1 MIFCSFVLCFTL
13 LYLRIAWL
21 TATPFYAE
29 TAQSQSSYTLA
40 LTQGRGTIYDCR
52 GNRLVN
58 AQSGFLAA
66 VMPSEENFAAV
77 ASHAVKLSRQELEQ
91 LWEQGKPCVIQVD
104 ESFDSP
110 NTWIYQI
117 PIRYGEHQLAQ
128 HVVGYT
134 DSSGQGA
141 AGVERGYQSLL
152 ASQEDGLSLTF
163 TVDAFGRG
171 VSLEEAKGKTDN
183 PTGVV
188 LTIDQNIQQICEQ
201 AGAQYL
207 DQGAVVVMEAATGK
221 LRGVASFPS
230 YSTDTLAEAVADETT
245 TPLINRAFH
254 AYAVG
259 SVFKIVTAAAA
270 LEQGISPD
278 FSHNC
283 TGAITID
290 GTTFRCHHL
299 AGHGL
304 LDLKGALMESCNPY
318 FIALSQQLDPT
329 RFWQIACGLGFGCS
343 AELGENLITASGV
356 LPDPKELKNSGAMS
370 NFSFGQGNL
379 TATPVQLAVTVSCV
393 VNGGLA
399 PSPSLVE
406 GTTQNGTDLNT
417 LRETPQPTRVMSEE
431 TAAILKADLLACVME
446 QPDQNATAPNQEYVA
461 GGKTG
466 TAQTGQ
472 LDENGEEYNNGWF
485 AGFFNAG
492 GTDYTVVVLS
502 QQAESGNLNAAP
514 VFRQIALEMTSQ
526 FQAQA

>member
-1 MIFCSFVLCFTL
+1 MFCSLVLSFSL

-21 TATPFYAE
+21 VSTPFYAE
-29 TAQSQSSYTLA
+29 TAQSQSRYTLA
-40 LTQGRGTIYDCR
+40 LTQGRGTIYDCN

-58 AQSGFLAA
+58 AESGFLAA
-66 VMPSEENFAAV
+66 VMPSDENFAAV

-91 LWEQGKPCVIQVD
+91 LWEQGKPCVVQVD
-104 ESFDSP
+104 GEFESP

-117 PIRYGEHQLAQ
+117 PIRNGEHQLAQ

-134 DSSGQGA
+134 DSTGQGA
-141 AGVERGYQSLL
+141 AGVERGYESLL
-152 ASQEDGLSLTF
+152 AAEEGGLSLTF

-171 VSLEEAKGKTDN
+171 VSLEEATGKTDN
-183 PTGVV
+183 PAGVV
-188 LTIDQNIQQICEQ
+188 LTLDQEIQQICEE
-201 AGAQYL
+201 AGQRYL
-207 DQGAVVVMEAATGK
+207 EQGAIIVMEAATGK
-221 LRGVASFPS
+221 LRGVASFPT
-230 YSTDTLAEAVADETT
+230 YSIDRLADAVADEEN

-259 SVFKIVTAAAA
+259 SVFKIITAAAA

-278 FSHNC
+278 FAHNC
-283 TGAITID
+283 TGAITVD

-356 LPDPKELKNSGAMS
+356 LPDPEDLENSGAMS

-406 GTTQNGTDLNT
+406 GTTQNGTDLQ
-417 LRETPQPTRVMSEE
+417 LRQSPQPTRVMSEE
-431 TAAILKADLLACVME
+431 TAAVLKADLLACVME
-446 QPDQNATAPNQEYVA
+446 QPDQNATAPNEEYVA

-472 LDENGEEYNNGWF
+472 MDENGEEYNNGWF

-502 QQAESGNLNAAP
+502 QQAESGNMDAAP
-514 VFRQIALEMTSQ
+514 VFREIALEMTALYQ
-526 FQAQA
+526 TNV

>member
-1 MIFCSFVLCFTL
+1 MVLVFTL

-21 TATPFYAE
+21 AATPFYAE
-29 TAQSQSSYTLA
+29 TAQSQSRYTLA
-40 LTQGRGTIYDCR
+40 LTQGRGTIYDCN

-58 AQSGFLAA
+58 AESGYLAA
-66 VMPSEENFAAV
+66 VMPSQENFAAV

-91 LWEQGKPCVIQVD
+91 LWEQGKPCVVQVD
-104 ESFDSP
+104 GEFDSP
-110 NTWIYQI
+110 DTWIYQV
-117 PIRYGEHQLAQ
+117 PIRYGEDQLAQ

-141 AGVERGYQSLL
+141 AGVERGYESLL
-152 ASQEDGLSLTF
+152 ASEDGGFSLTF

-171 VSLEEAKGKTDN
+171 VSMEEATGKLDN
-183 PTGVV
+183 SAGVV
-188 LTIDQNIQQICEQ
+188 LTLDREIQQICETT
-201 AGAQYL
+201 GEQYL
-207 DQGAVVVMEAATGK
+207 EQGAVVVMEAATGK

-230 YSTDTLAEAVADETT
+230 YSTDQLAEAVADEEN
-245 TPLINRAFH
+245 TPLMNRAFQ

-278 FSHNC
+278 FTHNC
-283 TGAITID
+283 TGSITVD

-343 AELGENLITASGV
+343 AELGDNLITASGA
-356 LPDPKELKNSGAMS
+356 LPDPEELKNSGAMS
-370 NFSFGQGNL
+370 NFSFGQGAL
-379 TATPVQLAVTVSCV
+379 TATPVQLAVMVSCV
-393 VNGGLA
+393 VNGGWA

-406 GTTQNGTDLNT
+406 GTTQNGTDLDT
-417 LRETPQPTRVMSEE
+417 QRISPQLTQVMSQE
-431 TAAILKADLLACVME
+431 TASILKEDLLACVME
-446 QPDQNATAPNQEYVA
+446 QPGQNATAPNGEYVA

-472 LDENGEEYNNGWF
+472 MNENGEEYNNGWF

-492 GTDYTVVVLS
+492 GTDYVVVVLS
-502 QQAESGNLNAAP
+502 QQAESGNADAAP
-514 VFRQIALEMTSQ
+514 VFRQIALEMTAKYQ
-526 FQAQA
+526 TQA

>member
-1 MIFCSFVLCFTL
+1 M

-21 TATPFYAE
+21 ASTPFYAE
-29 TAQSQSSYTLA
+29 TAQSRSSYTLA
-40 LTQGRGTIYDCR
+40 LTQGRGTIYDCN

-58 AQSGFLAA
+58 EESGYLAA
-66 VMPSEENFAAV
+66 VMPSQENFAAV

-104 ESFDSP
+104 GTFESPD
-110 NTWIYQI
+110 TWIYQV

-141 AGVERGYQSLL
+141 AGVERGYESLL
-152 ASQEDGLSLTF
+152 ASQEGGLSLTF

-171 VSLEEAKGKTDN
+171 VSLQEATGKLDN
-183 PTGVV
+183 PAGVV
-188 LTIDQNIQQICEQ
+188 LTLDKTIQQICEE
-201 AGAQYL
+201 AGAKYL
-207 DQGAVVVMEAATGK
+207 EQGAVVVMEAATGK
-221 LRGVASFPS
+221 LRGVASFPA
-230 YSTDTLAEAVADETT
+230 YSTDTLAEAVNEEETA
-245 TPLINRAFH
+245 PLINRAFH
-254 AYAVG
+254 TYAVG

-283 TGAITID
+283 TGAITLD
-290 GTTFRCHHL
+290 GTTYRCHYL
-299 AGHGL
+299 PGHGTL
-304 LDLKGALMESCNPY
+304 NLKGALMESCNPY
-318 FIALSQQLDPT
+318 FIDLSQQLDPT

-343 AELGENLITASGV
+343 AEIGDNLITASGT
-356 LPDPKELKNSGAMS
+356 LPDPEELENSGIMS
-370 NFSFGQGNL
+370 NFSFGQGAL

-406 GTTQNGTDLNT
+406 GTTQNGTDLDT
-417 LRETPQPTRVMSEE
+417 VQETPQPTQVMSQE
-431 TAAILKADLLACVME
+431 TAEILKADLLACVME
-446 QPDQNATAPNQEYVA
+446 QPGQNATAPNGEYVA

-472 LDENGEEYNNGWF
+472 MDEKGEEYNNGWF

-492 GTDYTVVVLS
+492 GTDYVVVVLA
-502 QQAESGNLNAAP
+502 QQAESGNADAAP
-514 VFRQIALEMTSQ
+514 VFREIALEMTAEYQSQ
-526 FQAQA
+526 A

>member
-1 MIFCSFVLCFTL
+1 MLSFTL

-21 TATPFYAE
+21 ATTPFYAE
-29 TAQSQSSYTLA
+29 TAQNQSHYTLA
-40 LTQGRGTIYDCR
+40 LTQGRGTIYDCN

-58 AQSGFLAA
+58 EESGFLAA

-77 ASHAVKLSRQELEQ
+77 ASHAVKLSRQDLEA
-91 LWEQGKPCVIQVD
+91 LWEQGKPYVVQVD
-104 ESFDSP
+104 GEFDCP
-110 NTWIYQI
+110 NTWIYQV

-141 AGVERGYQSLL
+141 AGVERGYNSLL
-152 ASQEDGLSLTF
+152 ASEDGGLSLTF
-163 TVDAFGRG
+163 TVDALGRG
-171 VSLEEAKGKTDN
+171 VSLEEATGKIDN

-188 LTIDQNIQQICEQ
+188 LTLDQDIQQICEK
-201 AGAQYL
+201 AGEQYL

-230 YSTDTLAEAVADETT
+230 YSVDTLAQAVNDEEN

-259 SVFKIVTAAAA
+259 SVFKIVTSAAA
-270 LEQGISPD
+270 LEQGISPE

-283 TGAITID
+283 TGAITVD
-290 GTTFRCHHL
+290 GTTYRCHYL
-299 AGHGL
+299 PGHGL

-318 FIALSQQLDPT
+318 FIDLGQQLDPT
-329 RFWQIACGLGFGCS
+329 RFWQIACGLGYGCS
-343 AELGENLITASGV
+343 AELGDNLITASGV
-356 LPDPKELKNSGAMS
+356 LPDPEDLENSGAMS
-370 NFSFGQGNL
+370 NFSFGQGSL

-406 GTTQNGTDLNT
+406 GTTQNGTDLDT
-417 LRETPQPTRVMSEE
+417 QRQIPQPTRVMSEK
-431 TAAILKADLLACVME
+431 TASILKEDLLACVME
-446 QPDQNATAPNQEYVA
+446 QPNQNATAPNGEYIA

-472 LDENGEEYNNGWF
+472 MNETGEEYNNGWF

-492 GTDYTVVVLS
+492 GTDYAVVVLA
-502 QQAESGNLNAAP
+502 QQAESGNADAAP
-514 VFRQIALEMTSQ
+514 VFRQIALDMTAKYQ
-526 FQAQA
+526 TQA